1 MCRIND
7 PAERARSAGVFPM
20 TIPDPH
26 ALHELDLLRT
36 VEQDCRLTNRS
47 AARKLGVSLKLAH
60 QLLAR
65 MVEKGLLHVRV
76 VHARRW
82 DYFLTPR
89 GLAEKTRLTLEFL
102 EFSMRF
108 YREARRRSSHLCREL
123 RRRGVRSVAFL
134 GAGDLA
140 EIAYLGVRECELSLC
155 EVYDDAAA
163 PGPFLG
169 LPVQRFD
176 SLPRTRADAVMVCC
190 YDVRAPMREGFLPA
204 AVKRQA
210 RQYWIFG
217 PGSAGEVTEMEGRDP
232 A

>member
-1 MCRIND
+1 ML
-7 PAERARSAGVFPM
+7 A
-20 TIPDPH
+20 PDRN
-26 ALHELDLLRT
+26 ALYELDILRA

-47 AARKLGVSLKLAH
+47 VARQLGVSLKLAH

-82 DYFLTPR
+82 DYFLTPQ

-108 YREARRRSSHLCREL
+108 YREARRRSADLCLSL
-123 RRRGVRSVAFL
+123 RRHGVRTVAFL

-140 EIAYLGVRECELSLC
+140 EIAYLGVRESELSLT
-155 EVYDDAAA
+155 EVYDDTASRGRFMAV
-163 PGPFLG
+163 
-169 LPVQRFD
+169 PVRPLQ
-176 SLPRTRADAVMVCC
+176 SVAQTRADAVVVCC
-190 YDVRAPMREGFLPA
+190 YDARAPMREGFLPPG
-204 AVKRQA
+204 VPRHP
-210 RQYWIFG
+210 RMHWIFG
-217 PGSAGEVTEMEGRDP
+217 PASGEPWAEMHAEEL

>member
-1 MCRIND
+1 
-7 PAERARSAGVFPM
+7 M

-65 MVEKGLLHVRV
+65 MVERGLLHVRV
-76 VHARRW
+76 IHARRW

-108 YREARRRSSHLCREL
+108 YREARRRSSSLCREL
-123 RRRGVRSVAFL
+123 HRRGVRSVAFL

-140 EIAYLGVRECELSLC
+140 EIAYLGVREWDLNLSA
-155 EVYDDAAA
+155 VYDDAAA

-169 LPVQRFD
+169 LPVERFD
-176 SLPRTRADAVMVCC
+176 AVTGTRAEAVVVCC
-190 YDVRAPMREGFLPA
+190 YDARAPMREGFLPP
-204 AVKRQA
+204 AVTRPA
-210 RQYWIFG
+210 RLYWIFG
-217 PGSAGEVTEMEGRDP
+217 PGSAGEVGEMEGRDS

>member
-1 MCRIND
+1 
-7 PAERARSAGVFPM
+7 M

-36 VEQDCRLTNRS
+36 VEQDCRLTNRM

-65 MVEKGLLHVRV
+65 MVEKGWLHVRV

-89 GLAEKTRLTLEFL
+89 GLLEKTRLTLEFL
-102 EFSMRF
+102 DFSMRF
-108 YREARRRSSHLCREL
+108 YREARRRSSQLCHEL
-123 RRRGVRSVAFL
+123 QGRGLRSVAFL

-140 EIAYLGVRECELSLC
+140 EIAYLGVREWDLTLC
-155 EVYDDAAA
+155 EVYDDSVA

-169 LPVQRFD
+169 LPVQRFER
-176 SLPRTRADAVMVCC
+176 LAGTRADAVIVCC
-190 YDVRAPMREGFLPA
+190 YDTQAPMRAGFLPPTLTRPA
-204 AVKRQA
+204 GLH
-210 RQYWIFG
+210 WIFG
-217 PGSAGEVTEMEGRDP
+217 PGAVAELAAPAEG
-232 A
+232 AHA

>member
-1 MCRIND
+1 MNTLN
-7 PAERARSAGVFPM
+7 PN
-20 TIPDPH
+20 

-36 VEQDCRLTNRS
+36 VEQDCRLTNRI

-108 YREARRRSSHLCREL
+108 YREARRRSSSLCKEL

-140 EIAYLGVRECELSLC
+140 EIAYLGVREWDLNLC
-155 EVYDDAAA
+155 AVYDDAAA

-176 SLPRTRADAVMVCC
+176 GLAGTTAGAVMVCC
-190 YDVRAPMREGFLPA
+190 YDARAPMREGFLPP
-204 AVKRQA
+204 AVTRQA
-210 RQYWIFG
+210 GLYWIFG
-217 PGSAGEVTEMEGRDP
+217 PGSAGEVAETGECDP